1 MSTLKVDNIRH
12 NNATSDAITMASDGT
27 CTAKLTSIN
36 DGALSNRNLLHN
48 SSFEVWQ
55 RGTTS
60 ASAASG
66 GNRCTADRWSVPN
79 RTRVAQSTD
88 VPAGFKYAILLD
100 REQTGG
106 SEPFTL
112 HQGIE
117 KDNIRQTGSYT
128 LSFYAKSS
136 DINSVNINVQ
146 DRTTVAEGGTNHS
159 SIVTNQAVTITS
171 SWARYTYTFTLSSIA
186 LSGTCLRIS
195 IGNTSA
201 NQNDELLLTGIQ
213 LETGTIATDIEKRTL
228 GHELT
233 LCYRYYYRMNGDN
246 NKTYMIGMS
255 DNDNQNIY
263 GFFHFPVPMRTAP
276 TYIEQNGT
284 AGHYKVRRDT
294 TKSCTGVPTFT
305 DAMPFMC
312 RVNFPSSGH
321 GWGTGQMLWCQGG
334 SSSSYLGFDAEL

>member
-1 MSTLKVDNIRH
+1 MSTLKVDAIRH
-12 NNATSDAITMASDGT
+12 NSATSDAITTASDGT
-27 CTAKLTSIN
+27 CSAKITSIN

-48 SSFEVWQ
+48 SSFEIWQ
-55 RGTTS
+55 RGTSFSSS
-60 ASAASG
+60 AYG
-66 GNRCTADRWSVPN
+66 GNRYTADRWSVPN
-79 RTRVAQSTD
+79 RTKVTQSTD

-112 HQGIE
+112 SQGIE
-117 KDNIRQTGSYT
+117 KDNIRFTGSYT

-171 SWARYTYTFTLSSIA
+171 SWARYSYTFTLSSIA

-213 LETGTIATDIEKRTL
+213 LETGTIATDIEKRSL
-228 GHELT
+228 GHEIS
-233 LCYRYYYRMNGDN
+233 LCQRYYQQF
-246 NKTYMIGMS
+246 IGIS
-255 DNDNQNIY
+255 DQAAL
-263 GFFHFPVPMRTAP
+263 GFGRS
-276 TYIEQNGT
+276 NGT
-284 AGHYKVRRDT
+284 TTAECNVPLSVPLRASPTLNACNWAVFTATNQSNVSNTTPSVRKWDAYSNMLAIGIAGLSGMTNGRTLTVYLNSSH
-294 TKSCTGVPTFT
+294 TFS
-305 DAMPFMC
+305 M
-312 RVNFPSSGH
+312 
-321 GWGTGQMLWCQGG
+321 
-334 SSSSYLGFDAEL
+334 DAEL